1 MRVDIKRYVP
11 PMLFMMVLQATTFF
25 CFAQKPDIGLKAG
38 FLISNNDVEYSNSII
53 KYTREAK
60 KGALLGLVVE
70 WPISKKFSFRPGLEF
85 VIKGSKERH
94 RGSSSYGSYDFAVSQ
109 PLFYLDVPL
118 NLLYAVKIV
127 KGKFIIGGG
136 PVAGFY
142 LGNNDRNYSLKVID
156 LGVNVVTGYEWPIGF
171 FVNLNHSR
179 GLKNIS
185 EKEQFVSDFQ
195 NNYYGLSVGY
205 FF

>member
-1 MRVDIKRYVP
+1 MRVDIKRYVQ
-11 PMLFMMVLQATTFF
+11 PMLFMLVLQATTFF
-25 CFAQKPDIGLKAG
+25 CFAQKPNIGLKAG

-53 KYTREAK
+53 KYTHEAK
-60 KGALLGLVVE
+60 KGALLGLVVDL
-70 WPISKKFSFRPGLEF
+70 PLSKKVSFRPGLEF

-94 RGSSSYGSYDFAVSQ
+94 RGSSSFGSYNFAISQ

-118 NLLYAVKIV
+118 NLLYAVKIG

-142 LGNNDRNYSLKVID
+142 LSNNDRNYPLKAID
-156 LGVNVVTGYEWPIGF
+156 LGVNAVTGYEWPIGF
-171 FVNLNHSR
+171 FVNLNHTRS
-179 GLKNIS
+179 LKNIS
-185 EKEQFVSDFQ
+185 EEEQFVSNFT
-195 NNYYGLSVGY
+195 NYYYGLSLGY